1 MQVPLNSHPANG
13 RGAAMSAA
21 TVLVVEDNKEIA
33 FLVQFLLEREG
44 FRVELARDGRIAE
57 QQIATM
63 PPPGLAMLDVMLPYI
78 DGFQLLEQ
86 IRRRKDW
93 ERVPVI
99 MLTAKAQESAVV
111 RALESG
117 ASDYVVKPFQP
128 NELLARVRR
137 LTKELPK

>member
-1 MQVPLNSHPANG
+1 MG
-13 RGAAMSAA
+13 AA
-21 TVLVVEDNKEIA
+21 TVLVVEDNNEIA

-44 FRVELARDGRIAE
+44 FRVELARDGRAAE

-63 PPPGLAMLDVMLPYI
+63 PPPSLAMLDVMLPYI

-86 IRRRKDW
+86 IRSRKDW

-99 MLTAKAQESAVV
+99 MLTAKAQETNVV
-111 RALESG
+111 RALEAG

-137 LTKELPK
+137 LTKGIPT